1 MAFLLVLSFL
11 TYFDRQCIV
20 WVKPEIQ
27 RDLHLSDEM
36 MGLAL
41 GAFWLAYSLFDIPAG
56 WLGDRFGARVA
67 LTRVVLAWSLFTV
80 LTGFAAGF
88 FSLLAFR
95 FLFGACEAGA
105 YPNMARVQ
113 STWLP
118 PATRGRAGGWLWL
131 AARWGG
137 AFSPFL
143 FGSLIRGIDSSAVRS
158 GLALLP
164 GLADV
169 PGWRIGFGIAGLIG
183 VIWCLAFYP
192 WFRND
197 PADHSAVNAA
207 ELKLIRSG
215 EPAGEERGHGKI
227 QPGMWRALLSSRSL
241 WALAALYFFGSFG
254 WSFFVSWMPDYLQ
267 RIHGVDFDASQS
279 VWKQPLFYGG
289 MSCLVGG
296 VLSDR
301 FSRWT
306 GSQRL
311 GRALFP
317 ILGLT
322 IAAAAIFSLRFA
334 RGPDEALTLMCLAGA
349 AHDFGQGANWA
360 SIVDIGGRYA
370 GTAAGFVN
378 LVGNLGNAVQPAI
391 GAWIFGRFGWNM
403 LFVVYASVFLVA
415 ASMWLFIDPC
425 RRFYEPTSKGEPC

>member
-1 MAFLLVLSFL
+1 
-11 TYFDRQCIV
+11 
-20 WVKPEIQ
+20 
-27 RDLHLSDEM
+27 
-36 MGLAL
+36 
-41 GAFWLAYSLFDIPAG
+41 
-56 WLGDRFGARVA
+56 
-67 LTRVVLAWSLFTV
+67 
-80 LTGFAAGF
+80 
-88 FSLLAFR
+88 
-95 FLFGACEAGA
+95 
-105 YPNMARVQ
+105 
-113 STWLP
+113 
-118 PATRGRAGGWLWL
+118 
-131 AARWGG
+131 
-137 AFSPFL
+137 
-143 FGSLIRGIDSSAVRS
+143 
-158 GLALLP
+158 
-164 GLADV
+164 
-169 PGWRIGFGIAGLIG
+169 
-183 VIWCLAFYP
+183 
-192 WFRND
+192 
-197 PADHSAVNAA
+197 
-207 ELKLIRSG
+207 
-215 EPAGEERGHGKI
+215 
-227 QPGMWRALLSSRSL
+227 MWRALLSSRSL

-334 RGPDEALTLMCLAGA
+334 RGPDEALALMCLAGA